1 MRSMKKS
8 YTEYNLMMVRR
19 TITMATMMLH
29 VMMMTMMVIDDHG
42 DGNIDGEGVG
52 GEDDDDENKKFF

>member
-19 TITMATMMLH
+19 TVTMA
-29 VMMMTMMVIDDHG
+29 TMMVIDDHG